1 MKYRDRILGTVRVR
15 GDRLLAHPKNWRI
28 HPENQREAIRG
39 VLADLGVSRSL
50 TGVPADPTALA
61 EARALKTPAERRVW
75 AEAFE
80 RGAGDILLLD
90 GHLRAEEIR
99 DQALPVELL
108 DLDEREQAEL
118 LATFD
123 PIGDLARMDREKFLD
138 LTNDF
143 NSTNAAVQ
151 ALVADLAKVDTGAEG
166 GGVDPA
172 AGKPSLDDLH
182 EEFGDEHDESLFWPE
197 VKVKVPPP
205 VFEVY
210 EARMAEH
217 DGKPHERFAA
227 VIGADG

>member
-143 NSTNAAVQ
+143 NSTKAAVQ
-151 ALVADLAKVDTGAEG
+151 ALVADLANLNAGPLPDLGDGGTGTGDG
-166 GGVDPA
+166 GGAPDQSDRARTDFALVITCT
-172 AGKPSLDDLH
+172 SESEQLRLI
-182 EEFGDEHDESLFWPE
+182 DEMLSRGLQCR
-197 VKVKVPPP
+197 
-205 VFEVY
+205 
-210 EARMAEH
+210 AL
-217 DGKPHERFAA
+217 
-227 VIGADG
+227 I